1 MMNEKIND
9 VNRLAKPLGLY
20 GQHDLEVIKPSYLEG
35 SIITTKIDEN
45 SASVLLFDTE
55 YVDPDIPENG
65 RLLYRK
71 ISENTKLRIE
81 VCPADEEK
89 KLFSIVL
96 RINVNPGF
104 FDLWEVQSTFLCR
117 KVEKNDE

>member
-1 MMNEKIND
+1 M
-9 VNRLAKPLGLY
+9 
-20 GQHDLEVIKPSYLEG
+20 EVIKPSYLEG